1 MAAPHKLA
9 LLVDDDPTLLGIF
22 ARIVQ
27 QAGYAVSTATG
38 GEDAL
43 AKLQSG
49 PVDVIVTDLAMP
61 GMSGLEL
68 VKRVRLRDPDLPIII
83 LTGAPGF
90 ESAVSSIDFGV
101 FRYVMKPIEPPELV
115 RAISD
120 AVHARALAQAR
131 KAAYAQTRDEAPDHA
146 ALERALDSMWLAV
159 QPIVAPV
166 RQRVFAYEALLR
178 TRDSQLRDPH
188 AVFTAAERLGALG
201 LVGRAVRARA
211 AELLPKMSPDGLLF
225 VNLHPYDLLDTSLYQ
240 HGEELSRSAQRVVL
254 EITERS
260 SLEDIPDVRARIL
273 SLKSLGYRIALD
285 DMSAKR
291 LDGAV
296 IQYDEEEDGFLLDHP
311 DAVTAVWCG

>member
-120 AVHARALAQAR
+120 AVHARALAGGG
-131 KAAYAQTRDEAPDHA
+131 
-146 ALERALDSMWLAV
+146 S
-159 QPIVAPV
+159 
-166 RQRVFAYEALLR
+166 
-178 TRDSQLRDPH
+178 
-188 AVFTAAERLGALG
+188 
-201 LVGRAVRARA
+201 
-211 AELLPKMSPDGLLF
+211 
-225 VNLHPYDLLDTSLYQ
+225 
-240 HGEELSRSAQRVVL
+240 
-254 EITERS
+254 
-260 SLEDIPDVRARIL
+260 ARIQ
-273 SLKSLGYRIALD
+273 R
-285 DMSAKR
+285 
-291 LDGAV
+291 
-296 IQYDEEEDGFLLDHP
+296 
-311 DAVTAVWCG
+311 